1 MNRKF
6 TFPIQPVVGM
16 WIVFVVLAILNGS
29 LRVYVIIPIT
39 GNYIGHVISSIIL
52 STIIF
57 VGTYLFIKKKNLAA
71 SNYLVAI
78 GALWLFMTI
87 AFEFLFGHFV
97 MNHPWEKL
105 LADYNIFKGRVWILV
120 LFATFLSPILSGRL
134 IKKRLNN

>member
-120 LFATFLSPILSGRL
+120 LFTTCSALKTAR
-134 IKKRLNN
+134 IKLR